1 MICEHFLVQNI
12 ENQVL
17 TFHVDSE
24 SALRALDAP
33 YLKSHIAEATA
44 RILNDLGSRNMVK
57 LRWIKAHTGIFEGN
71 ETADK
76 AAKDATLPEYTDDL
90 PFRQV
95 PWTTATIREP
105 RSVMKSH
112 IKEITRKTWQTE
124 WETLTSAP
132 LPTCR
137 QSKAFIPKPNPNIWK
152 DLKSR
157 NQSTVSRT
165 IRFLTGHGFM
175 RRHKH
180 VIENRQKN
188 DPYDK
193 YDYDP
198 EAECSLCQ
206 DGQPEYPIHLIT
218 DCPVLRNER
227 HCKFSTGELTAWE
240 LPRPPEWSP
249 AIIDFANLE
258 IIKTLE
264 TQTQRIE

>member
-1 MICEHFLVQNI
+1 
-12 ENQVL
+12 
-17 TFHVDSE
+17 
-24 SALRALDAP
+24 
-33 YLKSHIAEATA
+33 
-44 RILNDLGSRNMVK
+44 
-57 LRWIKAHTGIFEGN
+57 
-71 ETADK
+71 
-76 AAKDATLPEYTDDL
+76 
-90 PFRQV
+90 
-95 PWTTATIREP
+95 
-105 RSVMKSH
+105 
-112 IKEITRKTWQTE
+112 
-124 WETLTSAP
+124 
-132 LPTCR
+132 
-137 QSKAFIPKPNPNIWK
+137 
-152 DLKSR
+152 
-157 NQSTVSRT
+157 
-165 IRFLTGHGFM
+165 M

-198 EAECSLCQ
+198 EVECSLCQ

-218 DCPVLRNER
+218 DCPVLRNEQ